1 MTTHTLK
8 KLMDIT
14 ANEVSQVVPTAFL
27 EANVSA
33 RNKLTAGLKREHE
46 KQEAL
51 RTEFGSDAENLF
63 QEWRLEQEAQQ
74 RAAETKL
81 QECQEQEQ
89 ETTGTK
95 IDSKQES

>member
-1 MTTHTLK
+1 
-8 KLMDIT
+8 MDIT
-14 ANEVSQVVPTAFL
+14 ANEASQVVPPTFL
-27 EANVSA
+27 EANIQA
-33 RNKLTAGLKREHE
+33 RNKLTAGLKREQE
-46 KQEAL
+46 KQESL
-51 RTEFGSDAENLF
+51 RSEFGSDAENLF

-95 IDSKQES
+95 IESKQES